1 MIQNISNHSK
11 KIPKNY
17 DVQEKVEKNTIKSYE
32 P

>member
-17 DVQEKVEKNTIKSYE
+17 DVQEKVEKKYNKKL
-32 P
+32 